1 MERIKQVSKKAY
13 NIALGDGWDEF
24 KCCHGY
30 GIFDGEYPTEFG
42 MIEGQHIEKIDI
54 MEVWDSDITAAQHAE
69 EYEGIKIIRD
79 IPNLYP
85 VFIDTPENRA
95 EIMSQIEEE
104 DEVETKIYRVV
115 VEEIQSYEVYV
126 EADNEE
132 EAADIAQDT
141 YGHDGVVFSTG
152 VSIVLIE
159 EDEEE

>member
-13 NIALGDGWDEF
+13 NIALEDGWDEF
-24 KCCHGY
+24 ECCHGY

-42 MIEGQHIEKIDI
+42 MIEGQHVERIDI

-104 DEVETKIYRVV
+104 E
-115 VEEIQSYEVYV
+115 
-126 EADNEE
+126 
-132 EAADIAQDT
+132 
-141 YGHDGVVFSTG
+141 
-152 VSIVLIE
+152 L
-159 EDEEE
+159 